1 MAIFGTWKKLRLY
14 WRKKLTNAMDNQP
27 PSPPQPPVRPGP
39 PAPPAPPAG
48 PKTIYI
54 NYFDII
60 TDAKIKVLMAVCS
73 ELLAKQKPD
82 VLYFLFSSNGGN
94 VNAGITF
101 YNFLKALPVEIVMH
115 NTGSIDSIAT
125 VIFMAGTKRYASKH
139 STFLF
144 HGIASQF
151 EGKISLDRSKY
162 QELLSGIV
170 QEENKIAGIIA
181 GTTKLSEEEIR
192 KLFLQG
198 ESKDLT
204 FAMDKG
210 VIQEVKDATIPKD
223 AVIISLNIN

>member
-1 MAIFGTWKKLRLY
+1 
-14 WRKKLTNAMDNQP
+14 MDNQP
-27 PSPPQPPVRPGP
+27 PLPPVPPANPPVPP
-39 PAPPAPPAG
+39 PAPTG

-54 NYFDII
+54 NYFDVI
-60 TDAKIKVLMAVCS
+60 TDAKVKVLMAVCS
-73 ELLAKQKPD
+73 ELLSQQKPD

-94 VNAGITF
+94 VNAGITL

-125 VIFMAGTKRYASKH
+125 VIFMAGTKRYAAKH

-151 EGKISLDRSKY
+151 EGKISLDRNKLK
-162 QELLSGIV
+162 ELLSALE
-170 QEENKIAGIIA
+170 QDENKIAGILA
-181 GTTKLSEEEIR
+181 GTTNLSQDEIR
-192 KLFLQG
+192 RLFLQG

-210 VIQEVKDATIPKD
+210 VIQEIRDASIPKG
-223 AVIISLNIN
+223 AMTISLNLN